1 LLKVVP
7 ALLLQARLPWNIGL
21 SFEDCS
27 VLPAEGNVTHRCQER
42 RFRTWLAS
50 KSNGSDRKAYFA
62 SNPSQL
68 PANAMFNISECELE
82 ISATMQEAAAMS
94 ILA

>member
-7 ALLLQARLPWNIGL
+7 ASLLQARLPWNIGL
-21 SFEDCS
+21 PFEDCS
-27 VLPAEGNVTHRCQER
+27 VLPAEGNV
-42 RFRTWLAS
+42 
-50 KSNGSDRKAYFA
+50 RKAYFA
-62 SNPSQL
+62 SNPCQL
-68 PANAMFNISECELE
+68 PANAVFNRSECELE